1 MQFWSDQ
8 IVDMCLALRT
18 KEFET
23 DLSSARNLPWRTLRL
38 FELGASNIS
47 RVGDSK
53 WFTDSV
59 LNLFKVMSHVS
70 FECFVNLRN
79 FSYLIIK
86 VQLEICKKCRGGKNS
101 LRYVDRVRRNAAA
114 RCLLLTGA
122 NLHLVVLS
130 CFVHQLSGNMGS
142 ASMERPW
149 ISSKIKISTKIKA
162 LRLWS
167 DSLFY
172 EGFLSKSYTCWMFL
186 HRLPTGTKLLHH
198 CNPEEADQNVRKK
211 HERAVPSLL
220 SVQNSLSIMLP

>member
-38 FELGASNIS
+38 FELGDS
-47 RVGDSK
+47 R

-101 LRYVDRVRRNAAA
+101 LRYVDRVWLNAAA

-167 DSLFY
+167 DSILWRVLEQKLYMLNVFAPTPNRY
-172 EGFLSKSYTCWMFL
+172 KTFASLQSGRSRPECEEKAWKSSSKSAFCA
-186 HRLPTGTKLLHH
+186 K
-198 CNPEEADQNVRKK
+198 
-211 HERAVPSLL
+211 
-220 SVQNSLSIMLP
+220 